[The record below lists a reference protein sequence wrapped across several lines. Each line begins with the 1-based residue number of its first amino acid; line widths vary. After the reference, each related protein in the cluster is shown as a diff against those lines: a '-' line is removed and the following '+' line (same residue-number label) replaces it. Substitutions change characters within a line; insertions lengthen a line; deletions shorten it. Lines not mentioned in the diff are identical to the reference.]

1 MATEVDFIVADLD
14 LFTRLE
20 IIALSTNVDANLR
33 ENPPGGTPV
42 DTGWARANWVPSVG
56 APSNLSGDTAE
67 NRPTA
72 AEVSARDSVS
82 RQGLNDLL
90 SWKAG
95 DGAIFV
101 TNNVPYIEVLNQ
113 GRHSTQSPAGFVQIA
128 VEKALIETYSA
139 GATKAQRNRRAS
151 AARQSKRKPK

>member
-42 DTGWARANWVPSVG
+42 DTGWARASWVPSVG
-56 APSNLSGDTAE
+56 APSQLSGETKDSEAT
-67 NRPTA
+67 P
-72 AEVSARDSVS
+72 AEVAARENIS

-101 TNNVPYIEVLNQ
+101 TNNTPYIIPLNN
-113 GRHSTQSPAGFVQIA
+113 GHSAQSPAGFVQVA